1 MEILGEI
8 LPEAIRWNHLA
19 HQDDPLV
26 GWVNG
31 DAAGVCRRLTSATVR
46 RSDPPRRTKTRL
58 TTFARDLRLSLL

>member
-8 LPEAIRWNHLA
+8 LPEVTRWDHLA

-31 DAAGVCRRLTSATVR
+31 DAAGVYRRLTSAAVW
-46 RSDPPRRTKTRL
+46 RSGPQRRTKIWL